1 MNAAPAIPR
10 AQTVPLVDEERNRFA
25 ATLAHELRTPLV
37 GILGFSE
44 LLLDDAASGQSVPA
58 TVVAEHADLI
68 RRSGERL
75 LELTRRCELW
85 LDLNTRH
92 SAAANSDRAGW
103 RDDQWMSAVTQE
115 VRQIAQAA
123 ERSNDVT
130 LACAPATLA
139 LPGGLLGPVLRQLV
153 DNALKFSQPGDPVTV
168 HGTFVDAFHY
178 AFTVTDAG
186 RGFPMER
193 REQIAAF
200 VQFDRD
206 LHEQQG
212 LGLGLA
218 IARRF
223 AALVGGSLTLEPGPQ
238 GRGTCVRL
246 ILPRVQRGV
255 APRTGG
261 TETPAVA

>member
-10 AQTVPLVDEERNRFA
+10 GQTGPLVDEGTKRFA

-85 LDLNTRH
+85 LDLNTRY
-92 SAAANSDRAGW
+92 STAADLDREGW
-103 RDDQWMSAVTQE
+103 QDDQWMSAVTQE
-115 VRQIAQAA
+115 VRQVAHAA
-123 ERSNDVT
+123 ARAHDVT
-130 LACAPATLA
+130 LACAPAALA

-153 DNALKFSQPGDPVTV
+153 DNACKFSQPGDPVTV
-168 HGTFVDAFHY
+168 NGTFVDAFHY
-178 AFTVTDAG
+178 AFTVTDTG

-193 REQIAAF
+193 REHIAAF

-206 LHEQQG
+206 RHEQQG

-218 IARRF
+218 IVRRF
-223 AALVGGSLTLEPGPQ
+223 AELVDGSLTLEPGPQ

-246 ILPRVQRGV
+246 TLPRVPRGV
-255 APRTGG
+255 APHTVG
-261 TETPAVA
+261 TETSAVA

>member
-10 AQTVPLVDEERNRFA
+10 AQTAPLVDEERNRFA

-44 LLLDDAASGQSVPA
+44 LLLDDAASGHSVPA
-58 TVVAEHADLI
+58 PVVAEHADLI

-92 SAAANSDRAGW
+92 STAAHSDREGW
-103 RDDQWMSAVTQE
+103 QDDQWMSVVTQE
-115 VRQIAQAA
+115 VRRIALAA

-130 LACAPATLA
+130 LACAPAALA

-153 DNALKFSQPGDPVTV
+153 DNALKFSRPGDPVTV
-168 HGTFVDAFHY
+168 HGNLVDAFHY
-178 AFTVTDAG
+178 AFTVIDAG

-193 REQIAAF
+193 REHIAAF

-206 LHEQQG
+206 RHEQQG

-218 IARRF
+218 IVRRF
-223 AALVGGSLTLEPGPQ
+223 AELVEGSLTLEPGPQ

-246 ILPRVQRGV
+246 TLPRVQRGI
-255 APRTGG
+255 APRTVD
-261 TETPAVA
+261 TKTSAVA